1 MERYEMN
8 VAIVMDFLSNHS
20 YGASVISGHRICYRE
35 LRDYLTG
42 SNKPFS
48 FDVACEWLDDNQ
60 DHWNYRKYTS
70 FKHCINQLCDVY
82 SMGTISKEHL
92 GPQGSAYSLLSSE
105 YKQLLAS
112 FQASNTLYL
121 DDRYRISCSRFLLYL
136 QNNGVTSINQL
147 SYEMLLQFHNQD
159 FHRSCK
165 SKDVYED
172 LIRSLLRFCSNKGL
186 CSVGLSFALSKLL
199 VHQIVTLD
207 DIDPE
212 IVDADNGVTIT
223 YDSVLEFYERMNN
236 ARYSKT
242 VLMSTKH
249 TLNLMYIFL
258 DMHQLKLSKKL
269 MWHWFDTV
277 KPLLKSNWKQARRS
291 LYQFWIFTVF
301 GEFVTEVTG
310 DPSYVNSLQKL
321 PEWQSI
327 PLKEYLNLLK
337 REGWKK
343 STITMQRSSNI
354 RFCKFLASQDIKCFN
369 EVTAVTI
376 ENFNMQDHHSTPEG
390 KAAYNCRIRSFI
402 LYLFEEGLVKEPLLF
417 KALPTV
423 AGSRE
428 NLVKT
433 LSSEELSTIL
443 NVNPNSLE
451 PKALR
456 DYVMVM
462 VGLTMGFRA
471 SDISNL
477 CFNNIDWKAP
487 SITLTQQKTGKL
499 IKMPL
504 PIKTGNLLYLYL
516 RKGRPQSDC
525 PYIFIRHEAPYDR
538 IQRGVCGSALKRFLK
553 TSSVNTTSFHAVRKT
568 FATKLLY
575 SGTKVGLIS
584 ESLGHSSDSTVYRY
598 LSLDEERMRLCALS
612 LSDTDISLK
621 GGAFHA

>member
-20 YGASVISGHRICYRE
+20 YSASVISGHRICYRE

-48 FDVACEWLDDNQ
+48 FDVACEWLDGNQ

-112 FQASNTLYL
+112 FQASNMLYL
-121 DDRYRISCSRFLLYL
+121 DDRYRVSCSRFLLYL

-172 LIRSLLRFCSNKGL
+172 LIRALLRFCSI
-186 CSVGLSFALSKLL
+186 GLSFALSKLL

-242 VLMSTKH
+242 VLTNTKH

-277 KPLLKSNWKQARRS
+277 KPLLKSNWK
-291 LYQFWIFTVF
+291 
-301 GEFVTEVTG
+301 
-310 DPSYVNSLQKL
+310 
-321 PEWQSI
+321 
-327 PLKEYLNLLK
+327 
-337 REGWKK
+337 
-343 STITMQRSSNI
+343 
-354 RFCKFLASQDIKCFN
+354 
-369 EVTAVTI
+369 
-376 ENFNMQDHHSTPEG
+376 
-390 KAAYNCRIRSFI
+390 
-402 LYLFEEGLVKEPLLF
+402 
-417 KALPTV
+417 
-423 AGSRE
+423 
-428 NLVKT
+428 
-433 LSSEELSTIL
+433 
-443 NVNPNSLE
+443 
-451 PKALR
+451 
-456 DYVMVM
+456 
-462 VGLTMGFRA
+462 
-471 SDISNL
+471 
-477 CFNNIDWKAP
+477 
-487 SITLTQQKTGKL
+487 
-499 IKMPL
+499 
-504 PIKTGNLLYLYL
+504 
-516 RKGRPQSDC
+516 
-525 PYIFIRHEAPYDR
+525 
-538 IQRGVCGSALKRFLK
+538 
-553 TSSVNTTSFHAVRKT
+553 
-568 FATKLLY
+568 
-575 SGTKVGLIS
+575 
-584 ESLGHSSDSTVYRY
+584 
-598 LSLDEERMRLCALS
+598 
-612 LSDTDISLK
+612 
-621 GGAFHA
+621 